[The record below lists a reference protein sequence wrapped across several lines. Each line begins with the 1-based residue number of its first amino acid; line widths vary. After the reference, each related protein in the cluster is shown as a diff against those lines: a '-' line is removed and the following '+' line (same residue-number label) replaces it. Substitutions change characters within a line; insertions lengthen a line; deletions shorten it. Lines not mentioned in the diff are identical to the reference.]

1 MEHQRNGAMRL
12 QSLIDK
18 ALSGTP
24 SNQPVWIA
32 LSGGLDSCLLLT
44 LAARAAHRFPRS
56 LYAVHVNHGL
66 QPAAIDFEQHC
77 RRLCGRLGVPLFVE
91 QALVEARG
99 QGIEAAAR
107 EARYQAF
114 ARRVRAGES
123 LWLAQHAD
131 DQAETLLLAA
141 LRGSGVR
148 GLAGMPAR
156 REWQER
162 MVLRPL
168 LDCPRSVLEEQARTL
183 GIEWIEDPT
192 NADIT
197 FDRNYLRRQIMP
209 ALTSRWPVAA
219 RQLSQSAR
227 LSGEADLLLDELA
240 ALDLHAAGDMPH
252 RLQIK
257 PLRELSEPRQRLLIR
272 HACQRLGLPTPPLA
286 RLQTLLAQ
294 LNASQDAQMKIEWPG
309 AEARC
314 WRDKLFL
321 QTPMGEL
328 PPIDWQCEWDG
339 RAGLMTPVGRVEQS
353 LRPDDEALDC
363 LLTLTLRRGGE
374 VLTVAGRGRRDAKRL
389 LQEAAIP
396 PWQRPRQLLAWHDDT
411 LVAVLGIVTAPGWQ
425 QTDHT
430 ASVS

>member
-1 MEHQRNGAMRL
+1 MPL
-12 QSLIDK
+12 QTLIDG
-18 ALSGTP
+18 ALGDTP

-44 LAARAAHRFPRS
+44 LAVQAAYRSPRS
-56 LYAVHVNHGL
+56 IYALHVNHGL

-77 RRLCGRLGVPLFVE
+77 RKLCGCLGVPLFIEQVQVE
-91 QALVEARG
+91 QGG

-107 EARYQAF
+107 EARYKAF

-148 GLAGMPAR
+148 GLSGMPAR
-156 REWQER
+156 REWQGRTVE
-162 MVLRPL
+162 RPL
-168 LDCPRSVLEEQARTL
+168 LDCPRSVLEEQAQAL
-183 GIEWIEDPT
+183 EVEWIEDPT
-192 NADIT
+192 NADT
-197 FDRNYLRRQIMP
+197 AFDRNFLRRRVMP
-209 ALTSRWPVAA
+209 VLVSRWPKAPHLLA
-219 RQLSQSAR
+219 QSAR
-227 LSGEADLLLDELA
+227 LSSEADSLLDELA
-240 ALDLHAAGDMPH
+240 ALDLHGVGDTPH
-252 RLQIK
+252 CLQIK
-257 PLRELSEPRQRLLIR
+257 PLRELSEPRQRLLVR
-272 HACQRLGLPTPPLA
+272 YACQRLGLSTPPLA

-294 LNASQDAQMKIEWPG
+294 LNVRQDAQMKIEWPG

-314 WRDKLFL
+314 WQGGLFL
-321 QTPMGEL
+321 QAPVIE

-353 LRPDDEALDC
+353 LRPSDEAFGD

-374 VLTVAGRGRRDAKRL
+374 ALTVTGRGRRDVKRL
-389 LQEAAIP
+389 LQEAAVP
-396 PWQRPRQLLAWHDDT
+396 PWQRPQQLLAWHDGT
-411 LVAVLGIVTAPGWQ
+411 LVAVLGIATAPGWW

-430 ASVS
+430 ASAS